1 MTQWAPGLRVAH
13 ALRSTLLADGKRRIW
28 EMEHTRWNTEQ
39 PSPIAMRNVARA
51 LQRFRG
57 SQARDPW
64 HEGHAEWTE
73 RCPLRAPIMELLAEH
88 LTFGV
93 RVDLNMP
100 AMGPDVANL
109 LAEGVLDL
117 KPETGELRAN
127 LIVTGKPPY
136 VFRGGRPWREH
147 CMSAAIGRREPH
159 GERVPVCAAS
169 SDGTFVGT
177 YYDARD
183 AFVTTTASPSSSRPS
198 ASAAAG
204 RGVCF

>member
-51 LQRFRG
+51 LQSFRG

-93 RVDLNMP
+93 KVNLNMP

-109 LAEGVLDL
+109 QLYS
-117 KPETGELRAN
+117 PRACS
-127 LIVTGKPPY
+127 T
-136 VFRGGRPWREH
+136 
-147 CMSAAIGRREPH
+147 
-159 GERVPVCAAS
+159 
-169 SDGTFVGT
+169 
-177 YYDARD
+177 
-183 AFVTTTASPSSSRPS
+183 
-198 ASAAAG
+198 
-204 RGVCF
+204 